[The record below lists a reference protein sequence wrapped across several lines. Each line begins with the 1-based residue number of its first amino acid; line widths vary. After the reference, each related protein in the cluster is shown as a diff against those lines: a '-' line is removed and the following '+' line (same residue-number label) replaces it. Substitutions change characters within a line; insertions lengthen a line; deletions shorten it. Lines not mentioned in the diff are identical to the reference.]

1 MIRIGL
7 LLALLS
13 LAACA
18 GVEPL
23 PMPTGPWVQLNTNLP
38 PPPAPLVPVS
48 STGRA
53 LSRQESGQ

>member
-38 PPPAPLVPVS
+38 PPPAPLV
-48 STGRA
+48 